1 MMMKSDKVD
10 PKEME
15 LRRDRDYMASLDM
28 VGEGAPIYHL
38 DTEEMNEEKSSDK
51 NENSI

>member
-1 MMMKSDKVD
+1 MMKFDKVD

-15 LRRDRDYMASLDM
+15 LRRNKDFIASLDM
-28 VGEGAPIYHL
+28 IGEGAPIYYL
-38 DTEEMNEEKSSDK
+38 DTEEKEEEKSTDK